1 MDSVRILEGST
12 KITGSY
18 DKEADV
24 LYISLGE
31 PCAAVAVDI
40 SDGVIVRYNEESQ
53 SIVGLTVIGLQQRVL
68 NELNHKLHVA
78 PHPDGWVVAEK
89 TVQSQERVFLSQEA
103 ALKYAVGVAKTQWL
117 EVVIYGEDGE
127 IQEVINPAVEALLQ
141 RRVKQQENEKQNEPG
156 YLKSV

>member
-31 PCAAVAVDI
+31 SCAAVAVDI
-40 SDGVIVRYNEESQ
+40 SDGVIARYNEESQ

>member
-1 MDSVRILEGST
+1 MDSVRILEDST
-12 KITGSY
+12 KITGYY

-40 SDGVIVRYNEESQ
+40 SDGVIARYNEESQ
-53 SIVGLTVIGLQQRVL
+53 SIVGITVIGLQQRVL
-68 NELNHKLHVA
+68 KELNHKLHVA
-78 PHPDGWVVAEK
+78 PHPDGWVVTEETIESEEK
-89 TVQSQERVFLSQEA
+89 VFPSQEA

-117 EVVIYGEDGE
+117 EVVIHGEDGD
-127 IQEVINPAVEALLQ
+127 IQEVINPAIDALLQ
-141 RRVKQQENEKQNEPG
+141 RRVEQHENEKANEAE

>member
-40 SDGVIVRYNEESQ
+40 SDGVIARYNEESQ

>member
-1 MDSVRILEGST
+1 MDSIRILEDS
-12 KITGSY
+12 KKVTGSY

-40 SDGVIVRYNEESQ
+40 SDGVIARYNEESQ
-53 SIVGLTVIGLQQRVL
+53 SIVGITVMGLQQRVL
-68 NELNHKLHVA
+68 KELNHKLHVA
-78 PHPDGWVVAEK
+78 PHPDGWVVTEE
-89 TVQSQERVFLSQEA
+89 TVQSDERVFPSQEA

-117 EVVIYGEDGE
+117 EVVIHGEDGD
-127 IQEVINPAVEALLQ
+127 IQEVINPAIDALLQ
-141 RRVKQQENEKQNEPG
+141 RRVEQHENEKANEAE

>member
-1 MDSVRILEGST
+1 MDSVRILEDSI

-40 SDGVIVRYNEESQ
+40 SDGVIARYNEESQ
-53 SIVGLTVIGLQQRVL
+53 SIVGITVIGLQQRVL
-68 NELNHKLHVA
+68 KELNHKLHVV
-78 PHPDGWVVAEK
+78 PHPDGWVVTEETLK
-89 TVQSQERVFLSQEA
+89 SEERVFPSQEA

-117 EVVIYGEDGE
+117 EIVIHKEDGE
-127 IQEVINPAVEALLQ
+127 IQEIINPAVEVLLQ
-141 RRVKQQENEKQNEPG
+141 RRGEQRQSDPDEPG
-156 YLKSV
+156 YLKTV

>member
-1 MDSVRILEGST
+1 MDSVRILEDSL

-40 SDGVIVRYNEESQ
+40 SDGVIARYNEESQ
-53 SIVGLTVIGLQQRVL
+53 SIVGITVIGLQQRVL
-68 NELNHKLHVA
+68 KELNHKLHVA
-78 PHPDGWVVAEK
+78 PHPDGWVVTEETIQSEEK
-89 TVQSQERVFLSQEA
+89 VFPSQEA
-103 ALKYAVGVAKTQWL
+103 ALKYAVGVAKAQWL
-117 EVVIYGEDGE
+117 EIVIHGEDGE
-127 IQEVINPAVEALLQ
+127 IHKVINPAIDALLQ
-141 RRVKQQENEKQNEPG
+141 RRSERRENEKPDESG

>member
-1 MDSVRILEGST
+1 MDSIRILEDS
-12 KITGSY
+12 KKVTGSY

-40 SDGVIVRYNEESQ
+40 SDGVIARYDEESQ
-53 SIVGLTVIGLQQRVL
+53 SIVGITVMGLQQRVL
-68 NELNHKLHVA
+68 KELNHKLHVA
-78 PHPDGWVVAEK
+78 PHPDGWVVTEE
-89 TVQSQERVFLSQEA
+89 TVQSEEKVFPSQET

-117 EVVIYGEDGE
+117 EVVIHGEDGD
-127 IQEVINPAVEALLQ
+127 IQEVINPAIDALLQ
-141 RRVKQQENEKQNEPG
+141 RRVEQHENEKANEAE

>member
-1 MDSVRILEGST
+1 MDSIRILEDS
-12 KITGSY
+12 KKVTGSY

-40 SDGVIVRYNEESQ
+40 SDGVIARYDEESQ
-53 SIVGLTVIGLQQRVL
+53 SIVGITVMGLQQRVL
-68 NELNHKLHVA
+68 KELNHKLHVA
-78 PHPDGWVVAEK
+78 PHPDGWVVTEE
-89 TVQSQERVFLSQEA
+89 TVQSDERVFPSQEA

-117 EVVIYGEDGE
+117 EVVIHGEDGD
-127 IQEVINPAVEALLQ
+127 IQEVINPAIDALLQ
-141 RRVKQQENEKQNEPG
+141 RRVEQHENEKANEAE

>member
-1 MDSVRILEGST
+1 MDSVRILEDSI

-40 SDGVIVRYNEESQ
+40 SDGVIARYNEESQ

>member
-1 MDSVRILEGST
+1 MDSVRILEDSI

-40 SDGVIVRYNEESQ
+40 SDGVIARYNEESQ
-53 SIVGLTVIGLQQRVL
+53 SIVGITVIGLQQRVL
-68 NELNHKLHVA
+68 KELNHKLHVT
-78 PHPDGWVVAEK
+78 PHPDGWVVTEETIESEEK
-89 TVQSQERVFLSQEA
+89 VFPSQEA

-117 EVVIYGEDGE
+117 EVVIHGEDGD
-127 IQEVINPAVEALLQ
+127 IQEVINPAIDALLQ
-141 RRVKQQENEKQNEPG
+141 RRVEQHENEKANEAE

>member
-1 MDSVRILEGST
+1 MDSIRILEDS
-12 KITGSY
+12 KKVTGSY

-31 PCAAVAVDI
+31 PCDAVAVDI

-53 SIVGLTVIGLQQRVL
+53 SIVGITVMGLQQRVL
-68 NELNHKLHVA
+68 KELNHKLHVA
-78 PHPDGWVVAEK
+78 PHPDGWVVTEE
-89 TVQSQERVFLSQEA
+89 TVQSDERVFPSQEA

-117 EVVIYGEDGE
+117 EVVIHGEDGD
-127 IQEVINPAVEALLQ
+127 IQEVINPAIDALLQ
-141 RRVKQQENEKQNEPG
+141 RRVEQHENEKANEAE

>member
-40 SDGVIVRYNEESQ
+40 SDAVIARYNEESQ

>member
-1 MDSVRILEGST
+1 MDSIRILEDS
-12 KITGSY
+12 KKVTGSY

-53 SIVGLTVIGLQQRVL
+53 SIVGITVMGLQQRVL
-68 NELNHKLHVA
+68 KELNHKLHVT
-78 PHPDGWVVAEK
+78 PHTDGWVVTEETIESEEK
-89 TVQSQERVFLSQEA
+89 VFPSQEA

-117 EVVIYGEDGE
+117 EVVIHGEDGD
-127 IQEVINPAVEALLQ
+127 IQEVINPAIDALLQ
-141 RRVKQQENEKQNEPG
+141 RRVEQHENEKANEAE

>member
-24 LYISLGE
+24 LYISLGK

-53 SIVGLTVIGLQQRVL
+53 SIVGITVMGLQQRVL
-68 NELNHKLHVA
+68 KELNHKLHVA
-78 PHPDGWVVAEK
+78 PHPDGWVVTEE
-89 TVQSQERVFLSQEA
+89 TVQSDERVFPSQEA

-117 EVVIYGEDGE
+117 EVVIHGEDGD
-127 IQEVINPAVEALLQ
+127 IQEVINPAIDALLQ
-141 RRVKQQENEKQNEPG
+141 RRVEQHENEKANEAE

>member
-1 MDSVRILEGST
+1 MDSIRILEDSK

-31 PCAAVAVDI
+31 SCDAVAVDI
-40 SDGVIVRYNEESQ
+40 SDGVIARYNEESQ
-53 SIVGLTVIGLQQRVL
+53 SIVGITVMGLQQRVL
-68 NELNHKLHVA
+68 KELNHKLHVA
-78 PHPDGWVVAEK
+78 PHPDGWVVTEETIESEEK
-89 TVQSQERVFLSQEA
+89 VFPSQEA

-117 EVVIYGEDGE
+117 EVVIHGEDGD
-127 IQEVINPAVEALLQ
+127 IQEVINPAIDALLQ
-141 RRVKQQENEKQNEPG
+141 RRVKQHENEKANEAE

>member
-40 SDGVIVRYNEESQ
+40 SDGVIARYNEESQ

-141 RRVKQQENEKQNEPG
+141 RRVKQQENQKPNEPG
-156 YLKSV
+156 TLKSV

>member
-1 MDSVRILEGST
+1 MDSVRILEDSI

-40 SDGVIVRYNEESQ
+40 SDGVIARYNEESQ
-53 SIVGLTVIGLQQRVL
+53 SIVGITVIGLQQRVL
-68 NELNHKLHVA
+68 KELNHKLHVA
-78 PHPDGWVVAEK
+78 PHPDGWVVTEETIESEEK
-89 TVQSQERVFLSQEA
+89 VFPSQEA

-117 EVVIYGEDGE
+117 EVVIHGEDGD
-127 IQEVINPAVEALLQ
+127 IQEVINPAIDALLQ
-141 RRVKQQENEKQNEPG
+141 RRVEQHENEKANEAE

>member
-31 PCAAVAVDI
+31 SCAAVAVDI
-40 SDGVIVRYNEESQ
+40 SDAVIARYNEESQ